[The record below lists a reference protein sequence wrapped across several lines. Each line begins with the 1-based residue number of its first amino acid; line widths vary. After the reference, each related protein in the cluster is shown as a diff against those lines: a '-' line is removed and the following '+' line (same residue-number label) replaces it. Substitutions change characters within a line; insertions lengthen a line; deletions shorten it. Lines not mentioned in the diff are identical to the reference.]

1 MLPDF
6 AELLEPPQLFG
17 FLRCKSDFLGNIGF
31 FQ

>member
-17 FLRCKSDFLGNIGF
+17 FLRCKFDFLENIGF